1 MFRSAL
7 LALALCAAPAGAQC
21 INIDFGDAFGS
32 PSPTYGAAAG
42 QAGVWQVLAPVL
54 GQDLALVD
62 TAGSA
67 TTATVRFDWGPLASS
82 SLGGSDREPTGE
94 HEKLVD
100 DWWSINSNDYSTLFE
115 VQFKGLEP
123 GLYRVYTYSWWDPG
137 KFKKTKVDVLR
148 GGVFGA
154 YSGGG
159 AWSGHHELAGQA
171 TETGTYQGD
180 ITTSF
185 DGRLRVDLHAV
196 SFPSKVNGMQLVRVG
211 SCPSSQYTTYCTQG
225 PVAGC
230 VPEFFAGGAASSSN
244 AQNFDVALVGGP
256 PQWTGLAY
264 FSINGRTSVPWQGG
278 PTYQCVQPPVQR
290 ALLLDA
296 GFATSPCGGY
306 FRFDFNAWMAQNPQV
321 APPAG
326 SQVGLQLWL
335 QDPGNTAAVAGLS
348 GAVEFTVAP

>member
-154 YSGGG
+154 YIILL
-159 AWSGHHELAGQA
+159 EGQA
-171 TETGTYQGD
+171 MVAEHVDCQ
-180 ITTSF
+180 
-185 DGRLRVDLHAV
+185 LMCALLDLH
-196 SFPSKVNGMQLVRVG
+196 
-211 SCPSSQYTTYCTQG
+211 
-225 PVAGC
+225 
-230 VPEFFAGGAASSSN
+230 GGQFQDRGFS
-244 AQNFDVALVGGP
+244 
-256 PQWTGLAY
+256 TRHLA
-264 FSINGRTSVPWQGG
+264 FG
-278 PTYQCVQPPVQR
+278 QR
-290 ALLLDA
+290 
-296 GFATSPCGGY
+296 
-306 FRFDFNAWMAQNPQV
+306 
-321 APPAG
+321 
-326 SQVGLQLWL
+326 
-335 QDPGNTAAVAGLS
+335 
-348 GAVEFTVAP
+348 